1 MDLEKNEGF
10 FRGVYPSHSSK
21 TSEKGLDAKM
31 KDFSGVVPFKFIL
44 RRLQNGL
51 GAKVK
56 DFSGSIPFKFF

>member
-1 MDLEKNEGF
+1 
-10 FRGVYPSHSSK
+10 
-21 TSEKGLDAKM
+21 M

-56 DFSGSIPFKFF
+56 DFSGSIPFKFLLRRLKVDKKMKNFSGGFTVQIS